1 MLVGNNGNTITFRD
15 VLTSIFFS
23 SVDMITFY
31 SGPIT
36 VSYII
41 IMIIIDQP
49 LVHMHTAVPLLCT
62 VVSKTL
68 SCLIMYETNN
78 VCYIMDKANRSF
90 LFPFI
95 RSQKMQLK

>member
-1 MLVGNNGNTITFRD
+1 MQNGCAGRYNNGNTITFRD

-49 LVHMHTAVPLLCT
+49 LVRMHTYSCPFT
-62 VVSKTL
+62 VHGGIKL
-68 SCLIMYETNN
+68 
-78 VCYIMDKANRSF
+78 D
-90 LFPFI
+90 
-95 RSQKMQLK
+95 QKH